1 MGFKPPLTVA
11 AFLLGTAATVA
22 YTPAAAQDA
31 PVLTLPGIQII
42 GSRENERA
50 LVGSGT
56 YLDTSDIRDQNYDDI
71 NRVLRKAPGVY
82 IREEDGFGIFPNI
95 SLRGVDHGRSAKV
108 MLLEDGIPMA
118 PAPYASPA
126 AYYSPTAGRMS
137 GIEVL
142 KGSSQVRF
150 GPHVTGGVVNYL
162 STPIPQERETY
173 TRLTFGTDNDLRVHA
188 YTGDTIETEAG
199 RFGYLLEGY
208 ARENDGFKTIDPAA
222 GFPGSNDTGLS
233 NRDYNVKLSYEP
245 NGERYQRFEFSL
257 GRTDLDADET
267 YVGLT
272 EADFAN
278 DPFRRYAGTRFDNIE
293 TEQTRVALRHYIDLT
308 PRTNLSTVAYY
319 NEFARNWF
327 KLHRV
332 RENGG
337 SNTNPANAIAE
348 GGAILDVI
356 KGTGPGVLRV
366 RNNARD
372 YYSTGIKS
380 TLNTRFDTAGVA
392 HDLTASFRIHRDQ
405 IDRFQQ
411 EEEFQQDA
419 NGAIIGR
426 TLLADGAAG
435 DRIQEATAYSISI
448 DDRMD
453 FGRLTLAPG
462 VRYEYVDLEYEQDQR
477 RADNGGSPAR
487 ESGSIDLWGGGIG
500 ALWEQ
505 NANLSFNG
513 GVFFGYSPPGPRAI
527 LRGGLSE
534 ERSVAYELG
543 TSYVSTSGAFEA
555 KATQFR
561 TDFDDLVVVDNAGAS
576 AGGSG
581 ETTSVGEVRTQG
593 VELGITYDPA
603 IDMGLSYGLPMFLA
617 ATYTDATIQ
626 NASTS
631 GDAESIFSGG
641 ADGNDVPYIP
651 DVQITFG
658 AGYEGRQWGVNAV
671 ATYVDSSFGS
681 ASNTSRQIDPN
692 GNPDARYGKID
703 SFFTVDFSGYYEL
716 REGVKIVGG
725 VQNAFDEE
733 YLSSRLPLGP
743 RPGKPRTF
751 YAGLEAKF

>member
-1 MGFKPPLTVA
+1 MGIKPPLTVA
-11 AFLLGTAATVA
+11 AFLLGSAATVA
-22 YTPAAAQDA
+22 YAPAAAQDA

-82 IREEDGFGIFPNI
+82 IREEDGFGLFPNI

-118 PAPYASPA
+118 PAPYSAPA

-150 GPHVTGGVVNYL
+150 GPHITGGVVNYL

-173 TRLTFGTDNDLRVHA
+173 TKLTFGTDNELRAHA
-188 YTGDTIETEAG
+188 YTGDTIETDGG
-199 RFGYLLEGY
+199 RFGYLLEAY
-208 ARENDGFKTIDPAA
+208 ARENDGFKSIDSAPA
-222 GFPGSNDTGLS
+222 FSGSDDTGLS

-245 NGERYQRFEFSL
+245 NGERYQRFELSL

-272 EADFAN
+272 EADFAD

-308 PRTNLSTVAYY
+308 PNTNLSTVAYY
-319 NEFARNWF
+319 NTFERNWF
-327 KLHRV
+327 KLASV
-332 RENGG
+332 NG
-337 SNTNPANAIAE
+337 NNIARAIAE
-348 GGAILDVI
+348 GAGDLQ
-356 KGTGPGVLRV
+356 TLRGQAAGDLSV
-366 RNNARD
+366 RANARE
-372 YYSTGIKS
+372 YYSAGIKTS
-380 TLNTRFDTAGVA
+380 LNTQFDTGAVA
-392 HDLTASFRIHRDQ
+392 HDLTASFRVHNDQ
-405 IDRFQQ
+405 IDRFQRDTVFSQ
-411 EEEFQQDA
+411 NADGGIDA
-419 NGAIIGR
+419 ITPG
-426 TLLADGAAG
+426 ADGAAG
-435 DRIQEATAYSISI
+435 DRIQEATAYSVSV
-448 DDRMD
+448 DDRMEI
-453 FGRLTLAPG
+453 GRLTLSPG
-462 VRYEYVDLEYEQDQR
+462 MRYEYVDLEYEQDQR
-477 RADNGGSPAR
+477 RADGGGSPAR
-487 ESGSIDLWGGGIG
+487 ESGSIDLWGGGLG

-505 NANLSFNG
+505 TDNLSFNG

-543 TSYVSTSGAFEA
+543 TSYVSDSGAFEA
-555 KATQFR
+555 KATLFL
-561 TDFDDLVVVDNAGAS
+561 TDFDDLVVVDNIGAS

-593 VELGITYDPA
+593 VELGINYDPA
-603 IDMGLSYGLPMFLA
+603 IDMGLSYGLPMFVS
-617 ATYTDATIQ
+617 ATYTDASIE

-631 GDAESIFSGG
+631 GNAESIFSGG
-641 ADGNDVPYIP
+641 SNGNDVPYIP
-651 DVQITFG
+651 DFQISFG
-658 AGYEGRQWGVNAV
+658 MGYKAQQWGIDAV

-681 ASNTSRQIDPN
+681 ASNTTQQIDSQ
-692 GNPDARYGKID
+692 GNPDARFGKID
-703 SFFTVDFSGYYEL
+703 SFFTVDLSGYYEL
-716 REGVKIVGG
+716 RDGVKVVGG

-751 YAGLEAKF
+751 YAGLEAQF